1 LIATAHAELESL
13 MVARILVMAPIA
25 GALFAQENVA
35 VPAGAK
41 LPKALQQAMREVDRN
56 GRLTMKRGVAEC
68 K

>member
-1 LIATAHAELESL
+1 

-56 GRLTMKRGVAEC
+56 GRLMVKKGVAEC